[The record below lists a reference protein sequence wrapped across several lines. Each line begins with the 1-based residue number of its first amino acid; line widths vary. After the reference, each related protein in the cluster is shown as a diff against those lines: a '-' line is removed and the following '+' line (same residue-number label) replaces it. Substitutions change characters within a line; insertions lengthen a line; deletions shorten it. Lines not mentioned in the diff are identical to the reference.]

1 MHRLSF
7 ALAAILLPPLV
18 AACAPAP
25 AAPEPTAE
33 VVAAPT
39 VEPAAA
45 TPMAAA
51 SSAAPAVQILP
62 LQAPD
67 QYFVGVP
74 AQAAVLAA
82 DSDGVGSVVLTVNG
96 ETVSTVPVD
105 SPGTLYQGNLEWTP
119 ASAGAADVVLLV
131 TDVNGTVTEAK
142 WVTVQVLEAPA
153 APPPAPATPSGDTLP
168 PSVSIAP
175 LSNEVAAGEDV
186 DIAVNAV
193 DAGGVVKMELYAN
206 DELVETWE
214 YDAAQGAAP
223 QSVFHTFTYR
233 GVEPDQYDV
242 YVKAYD
248 AAGNMGQSAT
258 ERIDVN

>member
-1 MHRLSF
+1 MP
-7 ALAAILLPPLV
+7 LA
-18 AACAPAP
+18 AACASPTAV
-25 AAPEPTAE
+25 PEPTIE
-33 VVAAPT
+33 VAAAPT
-39 VEPAAA
+39 DLPATA
-45 TPMAAA
+45 TPMVAV
-51 SSAAPAVQILP
+51 SAAPAVQVVP
-62 LQAPD
+62 MQAAD

-105 SPGTLYQGNLEWTP
+105 SPGALYQGNLEWTP
-119 ASAGAADVVLLV
+119 AAAGAADVVLLV

-153 APPPAPATPSGDTLP
+153 APPPPPATPSGDTLP

-175 LSNEVAAGEDV
+175 SSNEVAPGEDV

-214 YDAAQGAAP
+214 YDAAQGPAQ

-248 AAGNMGQSAT
+248 AAGNMGQSMT
-258 ERIDVN
+258 ERVDVN